1 MDVIVIA
8 GGTAGIDD
16 LLHDA
21 AKGGYKALIDIG
33 GKPMVQWGLDA
44 LSGSSNIDHV
54 VIVGLP
60 EKTRLECE
68 HPLTMLAGHGGIINN
83 IKAGAKELLK
93 IHPDP
98 DAKVLALSADVPAIT
113 PEIVDWLVREV
124 KKTDHDIYYSLIEKD
139 VMETRFPGSKRSF
152 IQLKDFEVCGGDFN
166 AARLSVAA
174 GDHPFIDELTKAR
187 KNPIKQ
193 AYMIGFG
200 TLFLLL
206 LRQLTLNNAIS
217 RICKRIKLTGRAILN
232 PNAEV
237 GMDVDKPFQL
247 EIVRKELTGRQ

>member
-1 MDVIVIA
+1 MDVIVLA

-21 AKGGYKALIDIG
+21 AKGGHKALIDIG

-60 EKTRLECE
+60 EKTRFESE
-68 HPLTMLAGHGGIINN
+68 HPLTMIADHSGILKN
-83 IKAGAKELLK
+83 IKAGANALLK

-98 DAKVLALSADVPAIT
+98 DAKILILSADVPAIT
-113 PEIVDWLVREV
+113 PEIVDWLVTEV
-124 KKTDHDIYYSLIEKD
+124 KKTDHDIYYSLIKKD

-152 IQLKDFEVCGGDFN
+152 IHLKDFDVCGGDLN
-166 AARLSVAA
+166 AARLGAAA
-174 GDHPFIDELTKAR
+174 GDHPFIDELSEAR

-200 TLFLLL
+200 TVLLLL
-206 LRQLTLNNAIS
+206 LRQLTLKNAIT
-217 RICKRIKLTGRAILN
+217 RICKRIKLTGRAIRN
-232 PNAEV
+232 PYAEI

-247 EIVRKELTGRQ
+247 DIMRRELTGR